1 MTHWGP
7 TYYEMTHKETA
18 EELEERLASAKRA
31 EAFPNVGYENGQDR
45 TVYET
50 ALRRKKDGKIV
61 VRLDGQHEPYNFG
74 PMGHCPEG
82 YEVVSRTLWPTPWEK
97 PFGS

>member
-7 TYYEMTHKETA
+7 TYYEMTHQPTE
-18 EELEERLASAKRA
+18 EERARLALSELRQK
-31 EAFPNVGYENGQDR
+31 AFPNISFTDPDGDHLVHQW
-45 TVYET
+45 

-61 VRLDGQHEPYNFG
+61 TRLADGETYNFG

-82 YEVVSRTLWPTPWEK
+82 YELVSRTLWPTEWEAYN
-97 PFGS
+97 

>member
-18 EELEERLASAKRA
+18 EELEQKLKSQRRA
-31 EAFPNVGYENGQDR
+31 EAFPNVGLKPEQDHTR
-45 TVYET
+45 MEW

-61 VRLDGQHEPYNFG
+61 VRLDGQNEPYEFG

-82 YEVVSRTLWPTPWEK
+82 YEVVTRTLWPTAWERTR
-97 PFGS
+97 F